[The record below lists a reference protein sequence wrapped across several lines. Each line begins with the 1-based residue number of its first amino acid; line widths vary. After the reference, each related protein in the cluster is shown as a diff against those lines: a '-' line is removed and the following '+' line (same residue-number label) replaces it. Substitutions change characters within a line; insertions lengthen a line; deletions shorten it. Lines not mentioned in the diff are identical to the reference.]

1 MRLSELKPE
10 FVDLVPPD
18 LEEGVLYVS
27 MNYGTAIHLCA
38 CGCGEKAVTPL
49 TPTDWKLIF
58 DGETVS
64 LWPSVGNWS
73 FDCRSHYVVKKNKI
87 RWAEDWSRSK
97 VRANRDRQHGE
108 KQRYFE
114 KQGESSQRPMDEEM
128 GLLRRLRERF
138 HLF

>member
-64 LWPSVGNWS
+64 LWPSIGNWS
-73 FDCRSHYVVKKNKI
+73 FNCRSHYIVKKNKI

-97 VRANRDRQHGE
+97 VKANRDRQRGE

-114 KQGESSQRPMDEEM
+114 KLAESSPSQMDEGP
-128 GLLRRLRERF
+128 GLFRRLRDRF
-138 HLF
+138 HF

>member
-1 MRLSELKPE
+1 MRLSELQPE

-27 MNYGTAIHLCA
+27 MTYGTAIHLCA

-64 LWPSVGNWS
+64 LWPSIGNWS
-73 FDCRSHYVVKKNKI
+73 FDCRSHYIVKKNKI

-97 VRANRDRQHGE
+97 VKANRDRQRGE
-108 KQRYFE
+108 KQRHFE
-114 KQGESSQRPMDEEM
+114 KPSESSHSQMDEAP
-128 GLLRRLRERF
+128 GLFRRLRERF
-138 HLF
+138 HL

>member
-58 DGETVS
+58 DGEAVS
-64 LWPSVGNWS
+64 LWPSIGNWS
-73 FDCRSHYVVKKNKI
+73 FNCRSHYIVKKNKI

-97 VRANRDRQHGE
+97 VKANRDRQRGE

-114 KQGESSQRPMDEEM
+114 KPTESSPSQKDEGP
-128 GLLRRLRERF
+128 GLFRRLRDRLHF
-138 HLF
+138 

>member
-1 MRLSELKPE
+1 MRVSELKPE
-10 FVDLVPPD
+10 FVDLAPSD
-18 LEEGVLYVS
+18 LKEGVLYVS

-58 DGETVS
+58 DGETIS
-64 LWPSVGNWS
+64 LWPSIGNWS

-97 VRANRDRQHGE
+97 VRANRDRQRGQ
-108 KQRYFE
+108 KQSYF
-114 KQGESSQRPMDEEM
+114 KTQGDSSQSSVVEEP
-128 GLLRRLRERF
+128 GLLRRLRERI
-138 HLF
+138 HL

>member
-64 LWPSVGNWS
+64 LWPSIGNWS
-73 FDCRSHYVVKKNKI
+73 FNCRSHYIVKKNKI

-97 VRANRDRQHGE
+97 VKANRDRQRGE

-114 KQGESSQRPMDEEM
+114 KPDESSLSQMDVGS
-128 GLLRRLRERF
+128 GLFRRLRYRF
-138 HLF
+138 HL

>member
-73 FDCRSHYVVKKNKI
+73 FDCRSHYVIKKNKI

-114 KQGESSQRPMDEEM
+114 KQGESSQRPMDEDV
-128 GLLRRLRERF
+128 GLFRRLRKRF
-138 HLF
+138 HLS

>member
-64 LWPSVGNWS
+64 LWPSIGNWS
-73 FDCRSHYVVKKNKI
+73 FNCRSHYIVKKNKI

-97 VRANRDRQHGE
+97 VKANRDRQREE

-114 KQGESSQRPMDEEM
+114 KLAESSPSQMDEGT
-128 GLLRRLRERF
+128 GLFRRLRDRF
-138 HLF
+138 HF

>member
-10 FVDLVPPD
+10 FVDFVPPD

-114 KQGESSQRPMDEEM
+114 KQSESSQRPMDEEV